1 MFAVKPEVTMTEEE
15 EREAAGGVDFWGLD
29 NDLNHAS
36 ESHRT
41 SIGRSTPEGDAAS
54 AINQAV
60 SNRPLN
66 TLLGS
71 GGTTLDMDNNYEL
84 IDEDPY
90 SKSLKLNTG
99 EVVIQDNLTCVNS
112 GQHTKDKNSR
122 YQNSGGCN
130 VFCERCGKYKDGE
143 KSKLQ
148 QPTNGKATNV
158 IKTGDK
164 KSSFAT
170 ISSFKL
176 ELKHCEVGCFLQ
188 DQVVLCVT
196 KLAHGLRCLEI
207 PGLGS
212 DELLHVIGT

>member
-1 MFAVKPEVTMTEEE
+1 MEEGE
-15 EREAAGGVDFWGLD
+15 KTKRAHAWSSLCLARRRGDLSWGFWGDHLSIHE
-29 NDLNHAS
+29 NSDL
-36 ESHRT
+36 ETRW
-41 SIGRSTPEGDAAS
+41 
-54 AINQAV
+54 
-60 SNRPLN
+60 
-66 TLLGS
+66 
-71 GGTTLDMDNNYEL
+71 NNKTNSDERDIQYEL

-176 ELKHCEVGCFLQ
+176 ELKHCEVGCILQ

-196 KLAHGLRCLEI
+196 KLADGLRFLEI

-212 DELLHVIGT
+212 DELLNVIGM